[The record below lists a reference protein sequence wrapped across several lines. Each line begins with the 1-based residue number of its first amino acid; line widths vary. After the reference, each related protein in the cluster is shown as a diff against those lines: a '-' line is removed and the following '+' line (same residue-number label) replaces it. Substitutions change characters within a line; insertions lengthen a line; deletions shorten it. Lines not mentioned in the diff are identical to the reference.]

1 MPSTSTIADGR
12 FENFTITSIIVHFLS
27 RDSISGSV
35 TTNYSETEINLS
47 AEGIEALRTRVISAI
62 SIKSKTLEMEF
73 TNNTSSIF
81 KLITQCF
88 NEAQSSD
95 DFTTISK
102 EIAKSL
108 HKVIEADRRVPDGA
122 IFIIKGNIIYND
134 NKKRCAVIIKAETQN
149 GFTVDLQNQRDIVQ
163 FIKNLFLTPAQKMY
177 KVAFI
182 IDKTGSVGDNN
193 VLKSPSEYDI
203 SDCEVYIFDTNSTS
217 STTSAKYFYNTFMG
231 CDFEKNLAIKTREF
245 YQNTIDFINIKYE
258 EDAEMRIDLI
268 SAVKTYLKMDTDQ
281 FISTETFST
290 RYLQNDADRQEYL
303 QYMQSK
309 DVSSTAF
316 SRDISLI
323 SSKLKNRILYFE
335 NGIKITGSQSNF
347 SENVHVMNRKLG
359 EILTPTEEINSDN
372 MPNLLT
378 TLDLNNSTIVKISG
392 FPDKEQ

>member
-1 MPSTSTIADGR
+1 
-12 FENFTITSIIVHFLS
+12 
-27 RDSISGSV
+27 
-35 TTNYSETEINLS
+35 
-47 AEGIEALRTRVISAI
+47 
-62 SIKSKTLEMEF
+62 
-73 TNNTSSIF
+73 
-81 KLITQCF
+81 
-88 NEAQSSD
+88 
-95 DFTTISK
+95 
-102 EIAKSL
+102 
-108 HKVIEADRRVPDGA
+108 
-122 IFIIKGNIIYND
+122 
-134 NKKRCAVIIKAETQN
+134 
-149 GFTVDLQNQRDIVQ
+149 
-163 FIKNLFLTPAQKMY
+163 
-177 KVAFI
+177 
-182 IDKTGSVGDNN
+182 
-193 VLKSPSEYDI
+193 
-203 SDCEVYIFDTNSTS
+203 
-217 STTSAKYFYNTFMG
+217 
-231 CDFEKNLAIKTREF
+231 
-245 YQNTIDFINIKYE
+245 
-258 EDAEMRIDLI
+258 MRIDLI